1 MNDCWHQLGLFLWC
15 GGTPE
20 GAIFIIGLGAVG
32 GVVTG
37 ILLLAIKLVW
47 ILPGAIKESWNQVV
61 AENGFAEIQRRF
73 GRGWNRGLANARA
86 RRLAKQ
92 GGRPDDSHPPPP
104 TNDIPPTSDI

>member
-1 MNDCWHQLGLFLWC
+1 MNDCWRQLGQFLSW

-20 GAIFIIGLGAVG
+20 GAIFIVGLGAVG

-47 ILPGAIKESWNQVV
+47 ILPGAVKESWNQVA
-61 AENGFAEIQRRF
+61 AENRLAGIEPAFT
-73 GRGWNRGLANARA
+73 RGWNRGLANSRA
-86 RRLAKQ
+86 RSLAKQ
-92 GGRPDDSHPPPP
+92 RSRPDNSHPAPP

>member
-1 MNDCWHQLGLFLWC
+1 MNDCWHQLAQFLWW

-20 GAIFIIGLGAVG
+20 GAMFIVGLGAAG

-47 ILPGAIKESWNQVV
+47 ILPAAVKESWNQVA
-61 AENGFAEIQRRF
+61 AENRLAGIEPAFT
-73 GRGWNRGLANARA
+73 RGWNRGLAKARA

-92 GGRPDDSHPPPP
+92 GGRPDNSHPGPP
-104 TNDIPPTSDI
+104 TNDIPLSSDI